1 MWSFPWLLKSGK
13 NIMYT
18 FAKWTIIVNVYIIFL
33 QDFSY
38 VVSVIQQKLS
48 EKISRSV
55 FNFKKQEWINFV
67 FKVNFDQILFR
78 GVDLEYEDALNEG
91 KTFYNLAW
99 KYVKQ
104 AKYSFTSDEIEI
116 TLLIFYKI
124 TIKWTK
130 FTYIFMLYIFY
141 HLKTFILI
149 FLILVDIR
157 GIEADNLLHLFW
169 IFVFS
174 SQSNHCLF
182 IKIFMDIWHWDFS
195 QGWWYNVSIRLHDM
209 SKLVPISCNV
219 S

>member
-1 MWSFPWLLKSGK
+1 MYFYHCMKIYLIIIINSGK
-13 NIMYT
+13 NIKYT

-130 FTYIFMLYIFY
+130 FTYIFMFYVFY

-149 FLILVDIR
+149 FLVLVDIR
-157 GIEADNLLHLFW
+157 GLEADNLLHLFW
-169 IFVFS
+169 FFVF
-174 SQSNHCLF
+174 
-182 IKIFMDIWHWDFS
+182 
-195 QGWWYNVSIRLHDM
+195 
-209 SKLVPISCNV
+209 
-219 S
+219 